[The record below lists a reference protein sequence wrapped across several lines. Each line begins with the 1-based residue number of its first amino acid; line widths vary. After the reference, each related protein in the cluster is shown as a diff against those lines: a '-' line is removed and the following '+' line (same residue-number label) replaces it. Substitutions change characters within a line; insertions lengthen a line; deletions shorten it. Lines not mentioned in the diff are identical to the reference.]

1 MIPLALAGVFAVC
14 PAYEAGE
21 PFPVPA
27 HYGCPVPVSGWI
39 YPDDHKSEDESAQL
53 ALDRSAVALREC
65 ADDLDDASEGWSPA
79 VWIVLGAAA
88 GAVAGYEL
96 AK

>member
-1 MIPLALAGVFAVC
+1 MIPLALAAVFISC
-14 PAYEAGE
+14 PAYEPGE

-39 YPDDHKSEDESAQL
+39 YPDDHKEQDLDASL
-53 ALDRSAVALREC
+53 ALDRSAAALREC
-65 ADDLDDASEGWSPA
+65 ADNLDDASEGWSPA
-79 VWIVLGAAA
+79 VLIVLGAAA

-96 AK
+96 AR